1 METKNYKLELGGRDL
16 IVQIRNLAEKANGE
30 VLVRYGDTLVLATCV
45 MAKSKSAEAN
55 FFPLSVNYEE
65 RYYAAGKIKG
75 PRYMKREGKPS
86 DEAILSSRLIDRVV
100 RPLFPNNL
108 YREIQVITTCL
119 AWDGENNPDMVS
131 LIAASIALSISDIPW
146 SGPIGAVRIGK
157 INDGFVLNPTCGQKE
172 ESKIELIL
180 AGTKKDNQVL
190 INMIECRADE
200 SDEETILKATE
211 FGEDYL
217 KKLVDFQKEISTQS
231 GKEKV
236 LIEIFKDEKLEKE
249 VRHWLSDKLEKNL
262 YLSPNSSQEGK
273 ISDLKEE
280 LINFVKEKHEEPEKI
295 RFANEIFYKEIENIV
310 HKNVLEKEKR
320 VDGRKLDELRFI
332 DAEVGLVPRSH
343 GCGLFVRGQTKA
355 LSILTL
361 GSPGD
366 QQLLE
371 GMETVGKKRFMHH
384 YNFPPYCSGEVKPIR
399 SPGRREIGHGMLAEK
414 ALFPLIPSFDDFPYT
429 IRIVSEI
436 LSSNGSSS
444 MASVCSSSL
453 ALMDAGVPIKKPVAG
468 IALGLMSDEKGNYK
482 ILTDIQGPEDHHG
495 DMDLKVAGTKEG
507 ITAIQMDVKIAGIN
521 KQILAEVLAR
531 GKLARLEILKKIQ
544 EILPTPRNNL
554 SPWAPRVYVL
564 QINPEK
570 IGDVIG
576 PGGKIIRKITEEYE
590 VNIDIE
596 EDGKIFITAEKEEN
610 GKKALS
616 LIKNMTR
623 EIKIGETFEGRVKKI
638 MDFGAFVE
646 IFPGQ
651 EGLIHVSKLR
661 TKILK
666 AGDSVWVKVTNV
678 DDQGRVDLSL
688 FKPLK

>member
-1 METKNYKLELGGRDL
+1 MENKNYTMELGGRDL
-16 IVQIRNLAEKANGE
+16 IVQIRSLAEKANGE

-45 MAKSKSAEAN
+45 MAKIKSAEVD

-65 RYYAAGKIKG
+65 KYYAAGKIKG

-86 DEAILSSRLIDRVV
+86 DEAILTSRLIDRVI
-100 RPLFPNNL
+100 RPLFPNNF

-146 SGPIGAVRIGK
+146 SGPVGAVRIGK
-157 INDGFVLNPTCGQKE
+157 INNDFIINPTLKQKE
-172 ESKIELIL
+172 ESKLELVL
-180 AGTKKDNQVL
+180 AGIKKDEKIL

-200 SDEETILKATE
+200 SDEETILRAAQ

-217 KKLVDFQKEISTQS
+217 NKLINFQKEISGQL
-231 GKEKV
+231 GKSKV
-236 LIEIFKDEKLEKE
+236 RIEKLEEEKFEKE
-249 VRHWLSDKLEKNL
+249 IKNWLSDKLEKAL
-262 YLSPNSSQEGK
+262 YIRPDTPQEDK
-273 ISDLKEE
+273 ISVLKES
-280 LINFVKEKHEEPEKI
+280 LINFVKEKTEEPEKT
-295 RFANEIFYKEIENIV
+295 RLANEIFYKEIETLV
-310 HKNVLEKEKR
+310 HKNVIEKEQR
-320 VDGRKLDELRFI
+320 VDFRKLDELRQI
-332 DAEVGLVPRSH
+332 SAEVGLVPRSH
-343 GCGLFVRGQTKA
+343 GCGLFARGQTKA

-371 GMETVGKKRFMHH
+371 GMEIVGKKGFMHH

-414 ALFPLIPSFDDFPYT
+414 ALLPLIPSFDDFPYT

-436 LSSNGSSS
+436 LCSNGSSS

-453 ALMDAGVPIKKPVAG
+453 ALMDAGVPIKRPAAG
-468 IALGLMSDEKGNYK
+468 IAMGLMSDKKGNYK

-507 ITAIQMDVKIAGIN
+507 VTAIQMDVKIDGISR
-521 KQILAEVLAR
+521 QILAEVLDK
-531 GKLARLEILKKIQ
+531 GKKARLEILNKIQ
-544 EILPTPRNNL
+544 EVIPSPRANL

-576 PGGKIIRKITEEYE
+576 PGGKVIRKITEEYE

-610 GKKALS
+610 GKKAMS

-623 EIKIGETFEGRVKKI
+623 EVKRGETFEGKVKKI
-638 MDFGAFVE
+638 MEFGAFVE

-661 TKILK
+661 RKVLK
-666 AGDSVWVKVTNV
+666 AGDKVWVEVTNI